1 MFKCLEQQGDIMLI
15 DDNDK
20 LIQKRLDS
28 IFYIGIGL
36 VFVALQGVKPL
47 EVLFSYLMLFTGNL
61 LILYVA
67 FKQNESK
74 IIVITLLMALAQISR
89 VAI

>member
-1 MFKCLEQQGDIMLI
+1 MLI
-15 DDNDK
+15 DDTYK
-20 LIQKRLDS
+20 QVQKRLDS

-47 EVLFSYLMLFTGNL
+47 EVLFSYAMLFTGNL

-67 FKQNESK
+67 FRQNESK

>member
-1 MFKCLEQQGDIMLI
+1 M
-15 DDNDK
+15 
-20 LIQKRLDS
+20 
-28 IFYIGIGL
+28 
-36 VFVALQGVKPL
+36 FVALQGVKPL
-47 EVLFSYLMLFTGNL
+47 EVLFSYAMLFTGNL

-67 FKQNESK
+67 FRQNESK

>member
-1 MFKCLEQQGDIMLI
+1 L
-15 DDNDK
+15 
-20 LIQKRLDS
+20 
-28 IFYIGIGL
+28 
-36 VFVALQGVKPL
+36 
-47 EVLFSYLMLFTGNL
+47 LFTGNL

>member
-1 MFKCLEQQGDIMLI
+1 MLI
-15 DDNDK
+15 VDQDYK
-20 LIQKRLDS
+20 TVQKRLDS
-28 IFYIGIGL
+28 IFYIGISL

-47 EVLFSYLMLFTGNL
+47 EVLFSYAMLFTGNL

-67 FKQNESK
+67 FRQNESK
-74 IIVITLLMALAQISR
+74 IVVITLLMALAQITR

>member
-1 MFKCLEQQGDIMLI
+1 MLI
-15 DDNDK
+15 DDTYK
-20 LIQKRLDS
+20 QVQKRLDS
-28 IFYIGIGL
+28 ICHIGIGL

-47 EVLFSYLMLFTGNL
+47 EVLFSYAMLFTGNL

-67 FKQNESK
+67 FRQNESK

-89 VAI
+89 VAL